1 MGLKSRF
8 CPRCGSDANVSEGLC
23 ANCKFEKVEPKLPQ
37 KVVVRICRDCGAVN
51 WRGIWVKTD
60 EPPEYYLTLALE
72 KGARLPPSAIIKK
85 LEIKKMGRKG
95 KVDLV
100 FEIDDK
106 KFEQT
111 MQSDIYVKD
120 SRCQDCGNVLSQ
132 DHRAIV
138 QVRAKKNEKKILDFA
153 EKYREFIIKIEN
165 QREGVDIYML
175 SKDSARHLATD
186 LRKHFKFSSMTI
198 SHRQYSWDQSKNRPK
213 TRINISLRQN
223 D

>member
-60 EPPEYYLTLALE
+60 ESPEYYLTLALE
-72 KGARLPPSAIIKK
+72 KGARLPPSSVIKK

-106 KFEQT
+106 RFEQT

-120 SRCQDCGNVLSQ
+120 SRCQDCIVCSNLLSSISKTKSTLPLRPIFLISSFLITELGGNLAPFS
-132 DHRAIV
+132 
-138 QVRAKKNEKKILDFA
+138 RAKV
-153 EKYREFIIKIEN
+153 R
-165 QREGVDIYML
+165 
-175 SKDSARHLATD
+175 
-186 LRKHFKFSSMTI
+186 
-198 SHRQYSWDQSKNRPK
+198 
-213 TRINISLRQN
+213 
-223 D
+223 